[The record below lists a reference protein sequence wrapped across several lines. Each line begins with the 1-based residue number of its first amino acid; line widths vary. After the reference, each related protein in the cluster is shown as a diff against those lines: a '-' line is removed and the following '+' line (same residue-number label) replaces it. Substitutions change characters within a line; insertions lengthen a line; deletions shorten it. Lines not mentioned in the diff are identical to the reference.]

1 MGREHTV
8 DDAELPGYDRLQGG
22 AGAGGSVR
30 AIVRHA
36 PALAGRAREVL
47 AHLEAGLAALP
58 EVLGLPAP
66 ELEALVVANADWGEA
81 PRDNHRPYP
90 RGLPYFTRAS
100 DPPALVVPE
109 ELSEAIQPR
118 TPVTLPLVVHHEL
131 AHAFLAGEVAA
142 RTPGW
147 LRELPPQAASA
158 AVARREGLPLQDHL
172 SQIPRPGFTV
182 RGFRTPASAAEQ
194 MAFQNLL
201 LKLGAAALEEFG
213 EGFLRRLVGAL
224 RREKEV
230 SESRAEELVAAALGE
245 GGREWLASRE
255 EF

>member
-1 MGREHTV
+1 LGREHTV
-8 DDAELPGYDRLQGG
+8 DDAEPPGYDRLQGG

-36 PALAGRAREVL
+36 PALAGRAWEVL

-58 EVLGLPAP
+58 EILGLPAP
-66 ELEALVVANADWGEA
+66 ELEALVVADADREAA

-90 RGLPYFTRAS
+90 RGLPYFTRAA
-100 DPPALVVPE
+100 DPPALVIPE
-109 ELSEAIQPR
+109 KLSEAVQPR
-118 TPVTLPLVVHHEL
+118 TLATLPLVVHHEL
-131 AHAFLAGEVAA
+131 AHAFLAGEVAT

-158 AVARREGLPLQDHL
+158 AVARREGLPLDEHL
-172 SQIPRPGFTV
+172 AQIPSPGFTV
-182 RGFRTPASAAEQ
+182 RGFRTPAGAEDQ

-201 LKLGAAALEEFG
+201 LKLGAAMLEEFG
-213 EGFLRRLVGAL
+213 EVFLPRLVGAL
-224 RREKEV
+224 RRENEV
-230 SESRAEELVAAALGE
+230 SEARAEELLAAALGE